1 MSLQPTDYALLSQA
15 SYNDPEVEAR
25 GPSGVKYK
33 RIELDGKWYR
43 PIAHADNPSTGFQAT
58 AYECL
63 DSSHEVVIAYRGTEF
78 DREPRQDG
86 KADVAMAVDNVN
98 PQIPDAMAFTR
109 QVVDLA
115 KSNADYGHYPLNV
128 TVTGHSLGGTL
139 AEIAACEYKLRGA
152 TFNAY
157 GAAGLMPGIPEGGS
171 DVIDYVR
178 ATDVVSA
185 ASHHYG
191 TVHEYAT
198 QADIVALARHGYHD
212 SVVLNALT
220 PHASVLGRIQ
230 GDAHAIDNF
239 VPDSKLLGHSI
250 ISPENEKLAQAH
262 HAMIDQYR
270 SEIRTARHVVFVG
283 YQTQKPLIEG
293 AALTIRA
300 GQYAGREAVQ
310 AYDAARSTVVQG
322 IHAGEHAVHQAYDA
336 ARDGLVAGAHA
347 TERALSRAAQVTEHA
362 AEAAA
367 GAAARRA
374 SQAFDALDSWFA
386 HETPPIPTVSA
397 PASAP
402 ASASASASAS
412 PATPVTLDQ
421 PAHPDHTLFRQ
432 AQAGVHR
439 IDAQIGRT
447 PDQHSD
453 NLAGALTVAAKAKG
467 MARIDAVGAPPDG
480 ERASAAQ
487 HHAGY
492 STCVD
497 VHTMTAIHT
506 SLEKSSAA
514 ALALSAPT
522 SLKNPYAE
530 TQKSPQ
536 IMLDP
541 APGLH

>member
-15 SYNDPEVEAR
+15 SYSDPEVEAR

-58 AYECL
+58 AYERL

-185 ASHHYG
+185 ASRHYG

-198 QADIVALARHGYHD
+198 QADIDALARHGYHD

-220 PHASVLGRIQ
+220 PHAPVLGRIQ
-230 GDAHAIDNF
+230 GDAHAIDNL

-270 SEIRTARHVVFVG
+270 SEIRTARNVVFLG

-300 GQYAGREAVQ
+300 GEYAGREAVQ

-322 IHAGEHAVHQAYDA
+322 IHAGEHAAYQAYDA

-347 TERALSRAAQVTEHA
+347 TERALSQAAQVTEHA

-367 GAAARRA
+367 EAAARRA
-374 SQAFDALDSWFA
+374 SQAFDALGSWFA

-397 PASAP
+397 PASA
-402 ASASASASAS
+402 SATTS

-432 AQAGVHR
+432 AQACVHR
-439 IDAQIGRT
+439 IDAHIGRT

-467 MARIDAVGAPPDG
+467 MSRIDAVGVQPDG

-487 HHAGY
+487 HHVGY
-492 STCVD
+492 STYAD
-497 VHTMTAIHT
+497 VATLTAIHT
-506 SLEKSSAA
+506 PLAESSAA
-514 ALALSAPT
+514 ALAMPAPAV
-522 SLKNPYAE
+522 KNPYAE
-530 TQKSPQ
+530 APQ
-536 IMLDP
+536 PQQTMHGP